1 MKKRVLITGS
11 SRGIGKSIAQV
22 LARDGFSVVLHGRT
36 MSEHLQKNLA
46 ELSNE
51 FPETSVLVFDVI
63 DRQHSKQVLEEDIAE
78 NGAYYGVVLSV
89 GIHRDQPF
97 PAMTD
102 EAWDEVLKVDLD
114 GFYNVLRPLVL
125 PMIQLRA
132 GGRIVPIA
140 SLSGVVGN
148 RGQVNYSAAKAGLI
162 GAAKALAREVAKR
175 KITVNCVAPGAI
187 ATDMIDEELAAHMLK
202 QIPMNRLGK
211 PQEVAAAVSYL
222 FSPNAEYMTGQTL
235 VLSGG
240 LS

>member
-11 SRGIGKSIAQV
+11 SRGIGKSVAQS
-22 LARDGFSVVLHGRT
+22 LARDGFDVVVHGRT
-36 MSEHLQKNLA
+36 MSEHLQETLA
-46 ELSNE
+46 ELKQE
-51 FPETSVLVFDVI
+51 FPQSSALVFDVVE
-63 DRQHSKQVLEEDIAE
+63 RQRSKQILEEDISE

-114 GFYNVLRPLVL
+114 GFYNILRPLVL

-187 ATDMIDEELAAHMLK
+187 ATDMIDQELAEHMLK
-202 QIPMNRLGK
+202 QIPMNRLGR
-211 PQEVAAAVSYL
+211 PEEVAAAVSYL
-222 FSPNAEYMTGQTL
+222 FSPGAEYMTGQTL